1 MKFLNINCSSLKNG
15 GWETTFLFG
24 KSYFQDFRE
33 GNSSAPNRKHS
44 NIVWMSRVPGGYFF
58 GGEYSLKKIE
68 SSLKFPSLPMIL
80 IPHSP
85 LSLNSI
91 QTINKQT
98 NNTKKHLETPLETLK
113 ISRKRTPTNICP
125 LGCHNFICW
134 DPDSVATT

>member
-1 MKFLNINCSSLKNG
+1 MVVGKLS
-15 GWETTFLFG
+15 TFLLG

-33 GNSSAPNRKHS
+33 GNSSVPNRKHS
-44 NIVWMSRVPGGYFF
+44 NIVWINRVPGGYFF
-58 GGEYSLKKIE
+58 GCEYSLKKNE

-98 NNTKKHLETPLETLK
+98 NNTKKTQKTSGDSTGDPENFKKKDSNKHLPPWL
-113 ISRKRTPTNICP
+113 P
-125 LGCHNFICW
+125 
-134 DPDSVATT
+134 